1 MVSVTYSVC
10 IKRSSGFILR
20 VRPGVCLSTPTMIF
34 FNAAWHGYLDVNN
47 ISHHRERLPPIQLTF
62 KRGFKQLHHKSW
74 LDSLLK
80 ILTHHISHTMALFK
94 PSSQQ
99 KDVIQSFP
107 NLLNVV
113 SGVCCCSY
121 FLYIIRN
128 KNKLNLSHDSLWYIS
143 SFLVHM
149 EGI

>member
-80 ILTHHISHTMALFK
+80 S
-94 PSSQQ
+94 
-99 KDVIQSFP
+99 VIQWHYLSLHPRKRISQTFCIVIHRKF
-107 NLLNVV
+107 LGSYL
-113 SGVCCCSY
+113 SCSY
-121 FLYIIRN
+121 IFLNIY
-128 KNKLNLSHDSLWYIS
+128 
-143 SFLVHM
+143 
-149 EGI
+149 